1 MTVAHTHAFVGS
13 GSPSGPRRSGSARP
27 ADAADLLA
35 RLRAGGPVLWDGAV
49 GTALIAQGL
58 DLASAAP
65 ESWLHARPEA
75 VQAVHAGFAASGC
88 DVVQT
93 NSFGLLRLLL
103 RGGPGRAGAGG
114 PAARDLDARDVAA
127 RALDAQ
133 ALDAHRALARRS
145 VELAQA
151 GAAAVASAPL
161 VVATLGPPG
170 PFDPGQAGALEDA
183 VAALAQE
190 FAAAGAAALHLET
203 FYEPAALRAA
213 VAGVHAANTRL
224 PLFVS
229 VTLSV
234 GQSGLETPLGTPL
247 SRMLRELE
255 RTPPEAIGVNCGLT
269 ARRMRKAVQA
279 LREWAGARI
288 PVLAQPQVGQTGPDC
303 KRPAVPESPERFAED
318 ALVLLADGADAVG
331 GCCGATAAHLRAVRT
346 ALDLGQRPGQGQS
359 V

>member
-1 MTVAHTHAFVGS
+1 MTVAHTHAFARADSPGGPGRSGPGAGS
-13 GSPSGPRRSGSARP
+13 GRLAG
-27 ADAADLLA
+27 AAELLA
-35 RLRAGGPVLWDGAV
+35 RLRAGGPVVWDGAV
-49 GTALIAQGL
+49 GTALIEQGL
-58 DLASAAP
+58 DLATAAP
-65 ESWLHARPEA
+65 ETWLHARPEA

-88 DVVQT
+88 DVIQT
-93 NSFGLLRLLL
+93 NSFGLLRLLG
-103 RGGPGRAGAGG
+103 RGGPGAGG
-114 PAARDLDARDVAA
+114 PAARELSARE
-127 RALDAQ
+127 
-133 ALDAHRALARRS
+133 LDAHRALARRS

-151 GAAAVASAPL
+151 GARSVAAAPL
-161 VVATLGPPG
+161 VVGSLGPPG

-183 VAALAQE
+183 VAALAEE

-255 RTPPEAIGVNCGLT
+255 RTPPELIGVNCGLT

-303 KRPAVPESPERFAED
+303 KRPAAPESPERFAAD
-318 ALVLLADGADAVG
+318 ALVLRADGADAIG
-331 GCCGATAAHLRAVRT
+331 GCCGATAAHLRALRT
-346 ALDLGQRPGQGQS
+346 ALDGGQDPGQGPPL
-359 V
+359 